1 MILVESLH
9 DRGGWRYLGLYSRSY
24 AMQHQAGFLALVQ
37 QARQFVS
44 EITPDQVWTELNSAQ
59 PPVLVDVR
67 EAHERDSGYLP
78 GSIGLSK
85 GVLERDIEQKIPD
98 KNTPIIFYCSGGF
111 RSVLAAD
118 NVRKMGYTRVA
129 SMMGGSQAWI
139 EQGLPMENSV

>member
-1 MILVESLH
+1 
-9 DRGGWRYLGLYSRSY
+9 
-24 AMQHQAGFLALVQ
+24 MQHQVGFMALVQ
-37 QARQFVS
+37 QAKEFVK
-44 EITPDQVWTELNSAQ
+44 EVTPDQVQSELNSDT

-67 EAHERDSGYLP
+67 EAHERESGYLP

-118 NVRKMGYTRVA
+118 NAQKMGYAHVA
-129 SMMGGSQAWI
+129 SMAGGSRAWV
-139 EQGLPMENSV
+139 EQGFLMENLIT